1 MGSRALLVK
10 SRVFEYYLNP
20 LFLNY
25 ELFIERSAVNIL
37 GLIEQQLKII
47 DCVAWFSAFLGIY
60 IVLYMFPWFGQRL
73 ESEAKASERWSWT
86 LL

>member
-1 MGSRALLVK
+1 MK
-10 SRVFEYYLNP
+10 SQVFEYYLNP

-37 GLIEQQLKII
+37 GLIEQQLKIS
-47 DCVAWFSAFLGIY
+47 DCVALVFSFLAIY
-60 IVLYMFPWFGQRL
+60 IVLCMFPLFGRRL
-73 ESEAKASERWSWT
+73 ESEAKASERWSWM